1 MISYM
6 KGTIEEIHTDSIVL
20 DHQGIGYQLIMPS
33 IDLERISKSSAEVKI
48 YTYFQVREDAF
59 QLFGFLTKEEKQ
71 CFELLITV
79 NGVGPKA
86 AISILSVL
94 PPNDLKFAIAA
105 GDSKSISKAP
115 GVGAKTAQRVI
126 LDLKDKISLEEMLDS
141 TSDSISDE
149 IPMNTGNDKNKN
161 DAILALESLGYG
173 SSEIF
178 RAMSD
183 IPNGGDL
190 DTEGWI
196 KEVLKRIGL
205 NL

>member
-94 PPNDLKFAIAA
+94 PPNCCRRFQIHFQSSRSW
-105 GDSKSISKAP
+105 SKNC
-115 GVGAKTAQRVI
+115 TAC
-126 LDLKDKISLEEMLDS
+126 
-141 TSDSISDE
+141 
-149 IPMNTGNDKNKN
+149 N
-161 DAILALESLGYG
+161 LGFKG
-173 SSEIF
+173 
-178 RAMSD
+178 
-183 IPNGGDL
+183 
-190 DTEGWI
+190 
-196 KEVLKRIGL
+196 
-205 NL
+205 